1 MVFGRAAGKVKT
13 RFLAL
18 SYNPCLSGLIRLTF
32 RSEGG
37 ESQNRGIREM
47 KPKSQ
52 SEIIL
57 YRTED
62 NRTRIEV
69 RLENETVWLTQ
80 NQLAELFQTSIPN
93 VSMHIRNIY
102 SDKELRQDSVVKE
115 FLTTAAD
122 GKKYKTRFYNL
133 DVIIAVGYRVKSPR
147 GTQFR
152 IWATQRLHEYIVKG
166 FAMDDERLKE
176 GGTKNEY
183 YDELLQRIREIRVSE
198 RNFYRKICDIY
209 QTSVDYDPSA
219 EMTQRFFQTVQNKMH
234 WAAHGQTA
242 AEVIHGRAN
251 AVKPHMGLTS
261 WKGAKVRKPDV
272 AIAKNYLQEDELKKL
287 SLIVTQYLDFAEL
300 QALERR
306 PMTMRDWIAKLD
318 AFLRAGDREIL
329 EHAGSISAEEASNT
343 RLSYDVSSKVLRHHG
358 HRPASRISAA

>member
-1 MVFGRAAGKVKT
+1 
-13 RFLAL
+13 
-18 SYNPCLSGLIRLTF
+18 
-32 RSEGG
+32 
-37 ESQNRGIREM
+37 M
-47 KPKSQ
+47 KPESK

-57 YRTED
+57 YQTED

-93 VSMHIRNIY
+93 VSMHIRNIFN
-102 SDKELRQDSVVKE
+102 DNELHPDSVVKE

-122 GKKYKTRFYNL
+122 GKKYQTRFYNL
-133 DVIIAVGYRVKSPR
+133 DIIISVGYRVKSPR

-152 IWATQRLHEYIVKG
+152 IWATQRLREYIVKG
-166 FAMDDERLKE
+166 FTLDDERLKQ

-183 YDELLQRIREIRVSE
+183 YDELLQRIREIRLSE

-209 QTSVDYDPSA
+209 QTSIDYDPSA
-219 EMTQRFFQTVQNKMH
+219 ELTQLFFQTVQNKMH
-234 WAAHGQTA
+234 WAVHGQTA
-242 AEVIHGRAN
+242 AEVIHRRAN
-251 AVKPHMGLTS
+251 ATQPHMGLTS

-272 AIAKNYLQEDELKKL
+272 AIAKNYLAGEELKKL

-318 AFLRAGDREIL
+318 AFLRAGDRQIL
-329 EHAGSISAEEASNT
+329 EHAGSISADEAKRKAELEFDQFDRQRRQLEDAQADAQFAQEVENLAQQAKQLKPPK
-343 RLSYDVSSKVLRHHG
+343 RKK
-358 HRPASRISAA
+358 

>member
-1 MVFGRAAGKVKT
+1 
-13 RFLAL
+13 
-18 SYNPCLSGLIRLTF
+18 
-32 RSEGG
+32 
-37 ESQNRGIREM
+37 
-47 KPKSQ
+47 
-52 SEIIL
+52 
-57 YRTED
+57 
-62 NRTRIEV
+62 
-69 RLENETVWLTQ
+69 
-80 NQLAELFQTSIPN
+80 
-93 VSMHIRNIY
+93 
-102 SDKELRQDSVVKE
+102 
-115 FLTTAAD
+115 
-122 GKKYKTRFYNL
+122 
-133 DVIIAVGYRVKSPR
+133 
-147 GTQFR
+147 
-152 IWATQRLHEYIVKG
+152 
-166 FAMDDERLKE
+166 
-176 GGTKNEY
+176 
-183 YDELLQRIREIRVSE
+183 
-198 RNFYRKICDIY
+198 
-209 QTSVDYDPSA
+209 
-219 EMTQRFFQTVQNKMH
+219 MH